1 MRSFHRFPGYTYA
14 ALLLGILAPLLA
26 AASDGELDPGFSGNG
41 KAVVGF
47 TVNATAVSAYATA
60 MAIQPDGKIVL
71 AGHVNPGTAST
82 ALARLDPDGTRDS
95 GFGDGYSPILLNVL
109 LSCTASCS
117 SVRSS

>member
-14 ALLLGILAPLLA
+14 ALVLGILAPLLA

-60 MAIQPDGKIVL
+60 MTIQPDGKIVL
-71 AGHVNPGTAST
+71 APAMSNPATPLPRWQGSIPM
-82 ALARLDPDGTRDS
+82 ALA
-95 GFGDGYSPILLNVL
+95 
-109 LSCTASCS
+109 TAASATAI
-117 SVRSS
+117 VRSC